1 MSSGEG
7 PASEA
12 RGIGASASGA
22 QPPTNGRIDQRSVGG
37 GGTVSDDPEI
47 QRAVRRTVGIA
58 ALKRIRRIV
67 DADNALEA
75 DKQRWARRLGIAFA
89 LAAALVLAW
98 MLIR

>member
-1 MSSGEG
+1 VTE
-7 PASEA
+7 
-12 RGIGASASGA
+12 
-22 QPPTNGRIDQRSVGG
+22 
-37 GGTVSDDPEI
+37 DPEI

-75 DKQRWARRLGIAFA
+75 DKRRWARRLGIAFA
-89 LAAALVLAW
+89 LAATLVLAW